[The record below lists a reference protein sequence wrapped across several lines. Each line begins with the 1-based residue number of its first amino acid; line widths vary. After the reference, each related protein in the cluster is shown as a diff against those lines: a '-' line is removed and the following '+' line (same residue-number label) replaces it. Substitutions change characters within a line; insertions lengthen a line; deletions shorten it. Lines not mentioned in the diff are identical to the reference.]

1 MTESLKK
8 LSDVCSIIAIRSLT
22 YVILHEIMVRN
33 YGINQD
39 EISKKKKRTQFL
51 NHTELKTWIS
61 TSKSWKISRVMDQL
75 SFNNTFDA
83 LLATISVIVS

>member
-8 LSDVCSIIAIRSLT
+8 LSDVCSIIAIRSLM

-33 YGINQD
+33 CGINQD
-39 EISKKKKRTQFL
+39 EISKKKNMQFL

-61 TSKSWKISRVMDQL
+61 TSKSWKISRVTDQL

-83 LLATISVIVS
+83 LLSTISVIVF